1 MLHAERQLERRPWTR
16 LTKEPNGSLI
26 FLKSTATDRKCT
38 GSGGFKGG
46 GLGPPCCCTSV
57 GHILTFCV
65 SLHLCKISN
74 SILWSI
80 FILKV

>member
-46 GLGPPCCCTSV
+46 GPGPT
-57 GHILTFCV
+57 L
-65 SLHLCKISN
+65 LLYLC
-74 SILWSI
+74 WSHTNVLC
-80 FILKV
+80 FFTPMQNF